1 MKTSGKDTHTTC
13 SERYLWREGVT
24 LLSSGLHGLAGYSS
38 QKVEASLTWTGGH
51 TTGESER
58 ERNTT
63 EPPNPNDNW
72 TKTYCCA
79 SFSLLN
85 SHCSD

>member
-1 MKTSGKDTHTTC
+1 M
-13 SERYLWREGVT
+13 EGGCDHVDP
-24 LLSSGLHGLAGYSS
+24 SGLHGLAGNSS
-38 QKVEASLTWTGGH
+38 QKVEASLTWTGEH

-63 EPPNPNDNW
+63 EPPDPNDNW
-72 TKTYCCA
+72 TKAYCCA
-79 SFSLLN
+79 SFSLPN